1 MGYAIGTEPVWPVVE
16 AFTAA
21 GLGPAVQWGRWGQ
34 EDHGGGCYVY
44 MDSQLT
50 LGVTTEI
57 LAADAGCDSLPAQP
71 AQPAS

>member
-1 MGYAIGTEPVWPVVE
+1 MGYEIGTEPIWPVVE
-16 AFTAA
+16 AFAAA
-21 GLGPAVQWGRWGQ
+21 GLGPAVQWGRWGA

-57 LAADAGCDSLPAQP
+57 LAGDAGCDSLPAQP
-71 AQPAS
+71 AV